1 VLLKEELLSKL
12 KEAVVN
18 GDPEGV
24 AELCRRV
31 IEAGIDPLEAIERA
45 LVAAV
50 RELGDKWIQTL

>member
-1 VLLKEELLSKL
+1 MLLKEELLSKL

-18 GDPEGV
+18 GDPEEV

-45 LVAAV
+45 LVVAV
-50 RELGDKWIQTL
+50 RELGDK